1 MRSRTTARL
10 DRWLTPRYL
19 TAAAVIIIGL
29 LLFPM
34 VGAEKAANI
43 LITALAVSLWLFVI
57 GYSRIEWT
65 EFSEG
70 KALMA
75 AMVALAILCSFLAV
89 YYWTGGIEW
98 FHPIRGLLYLVCIL
112 GALNFLFLLRK

>member
-1 MRSRTTARL
+1 M
-10 DRWLTPRYL
+10 
-19 TAAAVIIIGL
+19 VIIGL

-34 VGAEKAANI
+34 VGPEKAANI
-43 LITALAVSLWLFVI
+43 LITALAVALWLFVI

-65 EFSEG
+65 RYSEG

-75 AMVALAILCSFLAV
+75 AMVALVILCTFLAV
-89 YYWTGGIEW
+89 YYWTGGIDW

-112 GALNFLFLLRK
+112 GALNFLFLLKK